1 MELPVQLLQKG
12 IKRGSIL
19 LSDSFED
26 IDHSK
31 FFAII
36 GVYQNKIAGFFFIN
50 SRIHPI
56 IESKPELFAMQYQL
70 RKSDYDFLRYDSFLG
85 ANELQ
90 TRTIEILAESMQN
103 GQTSIV
109 GELTSQDLT
118 AILEACRNSDLFT
131 VKEKKQF
138 FY

>member
-1 MELPVQLLQKG
+1 MELPIQLLEQG

-26 IDHSK
+26 IDHAK
-31 FFAII
+31 FFAVI
-36 GVYQNKIAGFFFIN
+36 GVYQNILAGFFFIN

-56 IESKPELFAMQYQL
+56 LMAKPEQFAMQYQI
-70 RKSDYDFLRYDSFLG
+70 KKTNYAFLRYDSFIG

-90 TRTIEILAESMQN
+90 TRTVSALAKSMQD
-103 GQTSIV
+103 GETTIV
-109 GELTSQDLT
+109 GQLTDSDLE
-118 AILEACRNSDLFT
+118 ALLEACRHSELFT
-131 VKEKKQF
+131 PKEKRQF

>member
-1 MELPVQLLQKG
+1 MDLPIQLIEQG
-12 IKRGSIL
+12 ITRGSIL

-26 IDHSK
+26 IDHAK

-36 GVYQNKIAGFFFIN
+36 GISKDAIAGFFFIN

-56 IESKPELFAMQYQL
+56 IMSKPHQLAMQYQL
-70 RKSDYDFLRYDSFLG
+70 KKSDYSFLRYDSFLG

-90 TRTIEILAESMQN
+90 TRTINAFAKSLQD
-103 GQTSIV
+103 GQTIIV
-109 GELTSQDLT
+109 GKLTDNDLNN
-118 AILEACRNSDLFT
+118 ILEACRNSDLFT
-131 VKEKKQF
+131 AKEKRLF